1 MTALSSL
8 RKQGVT
14 GLLLAALILVGFLAV
29 RPFISGDRR
38 PDEPAPFVAP
48 RDEPSVVLA
57 AAAEESDDQPSEAPA
72 RAAAATSRTFRFF
85 LNDQPAADT
94 EFALL
99 PWDDEIALAARS
111 HIGLPKSLIARL
123 AQRFVTGASGEASVD
138 VPFVPFFLAARAPG
152 SAPFGQRF
160 DRLPEDVSLSLP
172 PEQHLR
178 GIVVNNID
186 EPVSGVTV
194 LAHRAFQD
202 EYVYDRVRD
211 DDQRTAG
218 MFFESTVP
226 ALAGGSFDVGGLPAA
241 RVFVIALAGHKTSER
256 RVDFVLPSE
265 EVCELMLRDALTW
278 RGLVADEA
286 TGQPLEGA
294 RVSSFERNGD
304 LSIFQHVVTT
314 TDALGRFEL
323 AGVPAAADLF
333 GLRVSRREYAT
344 YMRRLEPS
352 VVERNEDLFVPLKR
366 ACSVAGVVRSRQGEP
381 LAGVWVQ
388 VHQDGTF
395 DLVDYTQTDAAGRF
409 AIEFVA
415 PGERYALVGSGK
427 GYYIAIQE
435 GVEICSVSEHEIL
448 LDPLPSLR
456 GRVLVDDYPLQQ
468 GVARVFQEDPAGNR
482 LVDAVADVAPATGDF
497 EFAFLDAGRYVLDVS
512 ASGHAP
518 VRVANVPVQNEA
530 DVNTIEVTLQ
540 RGASL
545 RGAVFVKGTRQAII
559 GAKVTLGDEVQD
571 GRVLGPLP
579 EASTAVTDGNGDY
592 LLENVPVGTARKLFV
607 DHPDYSVGT
616 AVLFLEEGS
625 LSARLDVELTR
636 ACLVTAT
643 VTDELGRRFMSI
655 DGTAYTSEGE
665 RRSTWDSSG
674 VLRFDRL
681 PPGSTTI
688 QVGVL
693 SGTRADL
700 RDRRMNQRFELA
712 EGETRSLTFSL
723 AGGAR
728 IHGRLIGP
736 ASSPLFRRLWVVS
749 ALLERPDLFDHTSSP
764 DHHGYYVLSGIAPGR
779 RVVFVEP
786 ADAGTGFRVSRT
798 VDLLPGSDIELDF
811 PLPLSGMQGT
821 VAARGG
827 GPVVGALIQMLPRD
841 PAASAAAETPYP
853 LRLETRSNESGAY
866 EIVGAQPGSYAFSV
880 KAAGFACEEG
890 MIQIADEEAVVQQNI
905 VLEKEARLEVVLSDR
920 AGSPVLSTA
929 CTVER
934 ADGASLQPLRALPE
948 LLPDRLVF
956 EGAATALYRARVRA
970 EGFFPAEQ
978 TASCT
983 SGTTTTL
990 PITLRRPGS
999 LVIRLVSPAALPAAQ
1014 VALDVL
1020 DLQTGARAADWIAAG
1035 LVTSSTSS
1043 SATDLDGE
1051 IRLDGLPEGRF
1062 RISAPGAS
1070 KEIDVLP
1077 GAVTGPVTLQQA
1089 P

>member
-1 MTALSSL
+1 MTPLNSL
-8 RKQGVT
+8 RKLGVT

-38 PDEPAPFVAP
+38 PEEPAPSVAP
-48 RDEPSVVLA
+48 RVEPSVALA
-57 AAAEESDDQPSEAPA
+57 PAADESDDQASAAPA
-72 RAAAATSRTFRFF
+72 RAAAATSRTFRFL

-138 VPFVPFFLAARAPG
+138 VPSVPFFLAARAPG

-160 DRLPEDVSLSLP
+160 DRLLESVSLALP
-172 PEQHLR
+172 PEQRLH
-178 GIVVNNID
+178 GIVVNSID

-202 EYVYDRVRD
+202 EYVYDRIRD

-218 MFFESTVP
+218 MFFESIAP

-241 RVFVIALAGHKTSER
+241 RVFVIALAGQKTSER

-265 EVCELMLRDALTW
+265 EVCELMLRDAITW

-294 RVSSFERNGD
+294 QVSSFERKGD
-304 LSIFQHVVTT
+304 LSMFQHVVTT

-333 GLRVSRREYAT
+333 GLCVSRRDYAT
-344 YMRRLEPS
+344 YMRRLEPT
-352 VVERNEDLFVPLKR
+352 VVERSEDLFVPLKR
-366 ACSVAGVVRSRQGEP
+366 ACSVAGVVRSLKGEP

-395 DLVDYTQTDAAGRF
+395 DLVDYTQTDASGRF

-415 PGERYALVGSGK
+415 PGERYALVGSGQ
-427 GYYIAIQE
+427 GYHIAIQE
-435 GVEICSVSEHEIL
+435 GVEICSVFEHEIL

-456 GRVLVDDYPLQQ
+456 GRVLVEDYPVER
-468 GVARVFQEDPAGNR
+468 GIARVFQEDRAGNR
-482 LVDAVADVAPATGDF
+482 LLQATADVAPATGEF
-497 EFAFLDAGRYVLDVS
+497 EFPFLDAGRYVLDVS
-512 ASGHAP
+512 ASCYAP
-518 VRVANVPVQNEA
+518 LRVADVPVQAETDINS
-530 DVNTIEVTLQ
+530 IEVTLR
-540 RGASL
+540 RGATL
-545 RGAVFVKGTRQAII
+545 RGTVFARGTRQVII
-559 GAKVTLGDEVQD
+559 GAKVTLGDELLD
-571 GRVLGPLP
+571 GDIVGPLP
-579 EASTAVTDGNGDY
+579 GAPAAVTDGNGEY

-655 DGTAYTSEGE
+655 DGTAYTSQGE
-665 RRSTWDSSG
+665 QRDIWDSSG
-674 VLRFDRL
+674 ILRFDRL
-681 PPGSTTI
+681 PPGNTAI
-688 QVGVL
+688 QAGV
-693 SGTRADL
+693 SAGTRADL
-700 RDRRMNQRFELA
+700 RDRRMAQRFELA
-712 EGETRSLTFSL
+712 EGETRALTFSL
-723 AGGAR
+723 AGGGR
-728 IHGRLIGP
+728 VHGRLVGP
-736 ASSPLFRRLWVVS
+736 AASPLFRRLWVLS
-749 ALLERPDLFDHTSSP
+749 SLAEHPDLVDQATSP

-779 RVVFVEP
+779 RVVYVEP

-798 VDLLPGSDIELDF
+798 VDLLPGSDIKLDF

-821 VAARGG
+821 VSARGG
-827 GPVVGALIQMLPRD
+827 GPVVGARIQMLPRD
-841 PAASAAAETPYP
+841 PAASAPAETPYP
-853 LRLETRSNESGAY
+853 FRLDTRSNESGAY
-866 EIVGAQPGSYAFSV
+866 QIVGAQPGSYAFSV

-990 PITLRRPGS
+990 PITLRQPGS

-1020 DLQTGARAADWIAAG
+1020 DLETGARAA
-1035 LVTSSTSS
+1035 
-1043 SATDLDGE
+1043 
-1051 IRLDGLPEGRF
+1051 
-1062 RISAPGAS
+1062 
-1070 KEIDVLP
+1070 
-1077 GAVTGPVTLQQA
+1077 
-1089 P
+1089 